1 LVKVTLLTSRV
12 AKDIL
17 VEYMKTFK
25 LENVEVNIV
34 DLPVHSISMLSAE
47 NIAKIVSRKS
57 VVRDKLGESEI
68 ILIPGSVSGDAKV
81 ISDVIDRPV
90 FKASRTIVHLPQVLK
105 YITEGGKLDTIKP
118 AEDIITLSEPRYE
131 YTEAFKVN
139 GLSIPLRGPPI
150 ILASE
155 AIARLKGEEFK
166 ESIARFLR
174 EGAKIIVVGSSFDT
188 QPEELESKVR
198 LVADISYPILVEAP
212 SRSHAYRALD
222 AGAQGVIT
230 SCDIIEE
237 ISGYLS
243 KDHLLVIGDRSI
255 DSLVKA
261 LEFTRSIGLYKV
273 IIDPVVGIPLI
284 DFSSTIY
291 RYSEASKLR
300 VPLWFSSAN
309 VIEEVEA
316 DSHSLHAILASLALE
331 LGASIYS
338 VVEDSYKS
346 IHSTAE
352 AREALRVASQ
362 AYSMKSTMRGSYSS
376 LLIVKSSSQP
386 EQAPQEYTSI
396 AEPVNYIEP
405 YWDKRGYLR
414 IFVDHKN
421 KVIIAAYIMHRGGII
436 AVKGRSA
443 TSIARALIRKASLDP
458 EHSAYLGYELSKAEL
473 ALKLSLPYI
482 QDEPLLKTPW
492 DDIIEESRG

>member
-1 LVKVTLLTSRV
+1 
-12 AKDIL
+12 
-17 VEYMKTFK
+17 M
-25 LENVEVNIV
+25 
-34 DLPVHSISMLSAE
+34 
-47 NIAKIVSRKS
+47 
-57 VVRDKLGESEI
+57 
-68 ILIPGSVSGDAKV
+68 
-81 ISDVIDRPV
+81 
-90 FKASRTIVHLPQVLK
+90 
-105 YITEGGKLDTIKP
+105 
-118 AEDIITLSEPRYE
+118 
-131 YTEAFKVN
+131 
-139 GLSIPLRGPPI
+139 
-150 ILASE
+150 
-155 AIARLKGEEFK
+155 
-166 ESIARFLR
+166 
-174 EGAKIIVVGSSFDT
+174 
-188 QPEELESKVR
+188 
-198 LVADISYPILVEAP
+198 
-212 SRSHAYRALD
+212 
-222 AGAQGVIT
+222 
-230 SCDIIEE
+230 
-237 ISGYLS
+237 YLS

-261 LEFTRSIGLYKV
+261 LEFTRSTGLYKV